1 MDRALSLLLDVAQH
15 GGETVD
21 ELQFSYVLWES

>member
-1 MDRALSLLLDVAQH
+1 VDRALSLLCDVAER
-15 GGETVD
+15 GDETVD